1 MYNLDDIVKFIEKN
15 NNIKLYD
22 YQKKMLQ
29 YIIEGKTF
37 FVPRKSG
44 RTIVLEWFIDYLR
57 NIQNK
62 HWTDGFDEHIGL
74 QEVIKENKWILD
86 RYNLKDNTFNFKQ
99 EYECEWI
106 RESDK
111 TWILLGEEK

>member
-1 MYNLDDIVKFIEKN
+1 MYNLDEVVNFIEKKN
-15 NNIKLYD
+15 NVKLYE

-57 NIQNK
+57 NKQNK
-62 HWTDGFDEHIGL
+62 HWTYGFDEHIGI
-74 QEVIKENKWILD
+74 QEVMKENKWIFD
-86 RYNLKDNTFNFKQ
+86 RYNLKDNTINFKQ
-99 EYECEWI
+99 EYECDWFGK
-106 RESDK
+106 SDK
-111 TWILLGEEK
+111 T